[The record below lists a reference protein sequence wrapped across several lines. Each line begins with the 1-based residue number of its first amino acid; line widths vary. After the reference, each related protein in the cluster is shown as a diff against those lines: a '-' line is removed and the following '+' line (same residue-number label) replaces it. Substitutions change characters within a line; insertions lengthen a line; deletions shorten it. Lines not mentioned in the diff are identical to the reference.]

1 MVRGSAATASRIDSA
16 DAQAC
21 GIHLWLLVEALE
33 EVPSA
38 PQPQVALEEVRRLLA
53 RHLNAVGVDP
63 ATLDLGLRRTDL
75 EGLVA
80 GLGAPDPRDGP
91 WSG

>member
-1 MVRGSAATASRIDSA
+1 MVGGSTATVSRNDPA

-38 PQPQVALEEVRRLLA
+38 PEPQVALEEVRRLLA
-53 RHLNAVGVDP
+53 GHLNAVGVDP
-63 ATLDLGLRRTDL
+63 ATLDLGLRGMDL
-75 EGLVA
+75 EGLIP
-80 GLGAPDPRDGP
+80 GLGALDPRDGP
-91 WSG
+91 SLG